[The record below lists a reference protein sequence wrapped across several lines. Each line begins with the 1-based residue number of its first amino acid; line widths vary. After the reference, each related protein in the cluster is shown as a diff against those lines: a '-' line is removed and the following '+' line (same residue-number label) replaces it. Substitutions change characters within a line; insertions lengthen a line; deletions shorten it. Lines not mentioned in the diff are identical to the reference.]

1 MAYTT
6 QLGLGDLSD
15 DFSNLLKRA
24 GPALQAGSKVIS
36 DPALPEIICNV
47 LRLNKVV
54 AGKDPGPPCVRKVYT
69 AAQKRK
75 GVGLHIA
82 TGPIRTIVWARR
94 NPAIAI
100 GAGLGVVGLLVGIGY
115 WMGKRK

>member
-6 QLGLGDLSD
+6 QLGLGDALSD
-15 DFSNLLKRA
+15 LISRG

-36 DPALPEIICNV
+36 DPALPEIVCNV

-54 AGKDPGPPCVRKVYT
+54 AGKDAGPPCARKVYT
-69 AAQKRK
+69 IAQKRK
-75 GVGLHIA
+75 GIGLHA
-82 TGPIRTIVWARR
+82 GVGPLRTIVWARK

-100 GAGLGVVGLLVGIGY
+100 GAGVGVVGLLVGLGY
-115 WMGKRK
+115 WMGKSK